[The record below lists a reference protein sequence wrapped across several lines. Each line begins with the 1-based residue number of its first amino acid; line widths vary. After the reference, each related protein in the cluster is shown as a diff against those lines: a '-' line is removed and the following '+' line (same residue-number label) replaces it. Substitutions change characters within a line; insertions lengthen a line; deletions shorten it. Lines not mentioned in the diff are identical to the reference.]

1 LVWLRN
7 PPTTSDSME
16 AVAWHEAG
24 HPFIVCR
31 KRPGEKLSLGFCL
44 PKPLGQSG
52 SPIRIAAHSDEAN
65 VARVDRPPALCSEAA
80 QRAIPRDIFTR
91 KQFLDRINK
100 MDKIPE
106 RRVSETL
113 LSTAHAA
120 CFHPVNL
127 VNPVEAPQSP
137 NLGLNKLLSP
147 PIGCIVRLIG
157 SRMWEAI
164 TGTPY
169 TNASSDLDLVIDL
182 ATSDAADP
190 ACEFLGSFTSPIRLD
205 AELSFP
211 GRKEVHWKEWKS
223 AADPLLVKSL
233 DAVALVPRAELRQ
246 G

>member
-1 LVWLRN
+1 
-7 PPTTSDSME
+7 ME

-24 HPFIVCR
+24 QPFIVCR
-31 KRPGEKLSLGFCL
+31 KRPGERLSLGFCL

-65 VARVDRPPALCSEAA
+65 VIRVDRPPALCSEAA
-80 QRAIPRDIFTR
+80 QRAIPPD
-91 KQFLDRINK
+91 
-100 MDKIPE
+100 
-106 RRVSETL
+106 V
-113 LSTAHAA
+113 
-120 CFHPVNL
+120 
-127 VNPVEAPQSP
+127 
-137 NLGLNKLLSP
+137 LNQLLSP

-164 TGTPY
+164 TKTSY

-190 ACEFLGSFTSPIRLD
+190 ACEFLESFMSPIRLD